1 MAGINYPKWTYGE
14 TTTWKRTVDESII
27 LVNQAATPL
36 LRQISPNLNNLPVPC
51 EHTKYEW
58 VEDEL
63 ELLESMIGGTATGG
77 SATSPTPTGA
87 AGTGDTTLYVS
98 YAEGEYF
105 LKGHILA
112 VDDELMLVTT
122 AGTSADAIVVVRGA
136 MGTTDTTHTAGS
148 TVRIVGRSHPEGGDA
163 TTDTYRVATM
173 PYNNTQI
180 WQAEFEFT
188 STEQAIAR
196 YGNVNRFDYL
206 EAKVVKNQMKMMERN
221 VMEGWRATRTTRHA
235 TTFAETQGFSGGLA
249 DTTAAYIYSGN
260 RNSVSAALTRK
271 HILDLLQE
279 IFGLV
284 GVEYMPTHIVV
295 NSWVKRKIND
305 MFETYVRTERS
316 ESVGGAQIETLS
328 TDYGDVDILL
338 TNQIRA
344 DIAYLLHMPFLAIG
358 PLQGEEFRTV
368 ELAKTTEGMTKYQVW
383 GEYTYMF
390 KNPKCHGSLTGIST
404 TT

>member
-1 MAGINYPKWTYGE
+1 MAGVNYPKWTYGE
-14 TTTWKRTVDESII
+14 TTTWKRTVDEAII

-36 LRQISPNLNNLPVPC
+36 LRQVSPNLNNLPVPC

-63 ELLESMIGGTATGG
+63 ELLESKIGGDAAG
-77 SATSPTPTGA
+77 ATPTGA
-87 AGTGDTTLYVS
+87 CATGDTSLFVTTG
-98 YAEGEYF
+98 EGEYF

-122 AGTSADAIVVVRGA
+122 KGTAADAIIVTRGA

-163 TTDTYRVATM
+163 TTDTYRVATI
-173 PYNNTQI
+173 PYNYTQI

-188 STEQAIAR
+188 STEQAIKR
-196 YGNVNRFDYL
+196 YGDVNRFDYL
-206 EAKVVKNQMKMMERN
+206 EAKSTKNLMKMMERN
-221 VMEGWRATRTTRHA
+221 FMEGWRAERTTRHA
-235 TTFAETQGFSGGLA
+235 TTHAETQGFTGGLA
-249 DTTAAYIYSGN
+249 DTTAAYIYSTN
-260 RNSVSAALTRK
+260 RNAVSAALTRK

-284 GVEYMPTHIVV
+284 GVEYMPTHIIC
-295 NSWVKRKIND
+295 NAWVKRKIND
-305 MFETYVRTERS
+305 MFETYVRTERT
-316 ESVGGAQIETLS
+316 ETTGGAQIETLA

-344 DIAYLLHMPFLAIG
+344 DIAYLLHMPFCAIG

-383 GEYTYMF
+383 GEYTYMI